1 MKLERWIYHERK
13 HLSRK
18 IKGHRRELK
27 PSVHYGTVLY
37 VCSYV
42 LCQLELRTGVHYPPV
57 VFLLRNSF
65 SRSFLY
71 NRGGFIRG
79 RKRGEGGEEAALIN
93 ADAFL
98 LVAE

>member
-1 MKLERWIYHERK
+1 MSIRIEDWRAL
-13 HLSRK
+13 
-18 IKGHRRELK
+18 
-27 PSVHYGTVLY
+27 T
-37 VCSYV
+37 
-42 LCQLELRTGVHYPPV
+42 PPTV

-98 LVAE
+98 LVAAAAAAVRRAKAATAAAAA